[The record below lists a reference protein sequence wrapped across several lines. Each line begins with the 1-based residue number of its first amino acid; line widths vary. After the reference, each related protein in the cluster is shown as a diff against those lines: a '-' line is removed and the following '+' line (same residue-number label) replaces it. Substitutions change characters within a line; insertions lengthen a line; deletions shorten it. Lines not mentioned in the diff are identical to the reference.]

1 MAFANSPSQTKK
13 GYITEEKSLIV
24 SSSDEM
30 NNKSLVQNVSVVGA
44 LRTLR
49 RSKSAVNL
57 ATPGPRAMS
66 SAMKNRATPLQ
77 GSVATSNQQ
86 TAHSSRSKY
95 RTPMT
100 GVRQKA
106 ISVDRMNTITPKV
119 NPMRPFSMLRHARQ
133 GEAIFSMTG
142 SPIVATS

>member
-1 MAFANSPSQTKK
+1 
-13 GYITEEKSLIV
+13 
-24 SSSDEM
+24 
-30 NNKSLVQNVSVVGA
+30 VSVLGS
-44 LRTLR
+44 LKSLR

-57 ATPGPRAMS
+57 ATPGPRTMS

-77 GSVATSNQQ
+77 SSTSTFNQP
-86 TAHSSRSKY
+86 TAHHSSRSKY

-100 GVRQKA
+100 GLRQKA

-119 NPMRPFSMLRHARQ
+119 NPMKPFSMLRHARQ
-133 GEAIFSMTG
+133 GEAVFSLTG